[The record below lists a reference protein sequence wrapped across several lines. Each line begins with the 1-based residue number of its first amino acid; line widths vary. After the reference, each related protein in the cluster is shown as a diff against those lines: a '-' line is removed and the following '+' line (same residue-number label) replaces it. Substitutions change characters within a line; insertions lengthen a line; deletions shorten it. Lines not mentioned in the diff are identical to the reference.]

1 MGFFYSRLFLQ
12 RLARHCGR
20 LYHGVNLILIFLE
33 NFDLIQLLVF
43 AIADHFV
50 FKVIGQFK
58 LLHPVAVFEFVRQKV
73 ETLSSG
79 YRSRGQD
86 KMVKLEQILSLTFFF
101 LVVVRQVF
109 FCVLLIFW
117 KILHLG
123 KSSSTLRRQ
132 NRTGSLALARQTVE
146 NSCAEICWR

>member
-12 RLARHCGR
+12 GLARHCGR
-20 LYHGVNLILIFLE
+20 LWHGDNLILIFLG

-58 LLHPVAVFEFVRQKV
+58 LLHPITVFEFMRQKV
-73 ETLSSG
+73 ETLSAG
-79 YRSRGQD
+79 YRSGWQD
-86 KMVKLEQILSLTFFF
+86 KMVELEQILSLTFFF
-101 LVVVRQVF
+101 LVVVRHVF
-109 FCVLLIFW
+109 FCVLLVFW

-132 NRTGSLALARQTVE
+132 NRTGSVALTRQAVK

>member
-12 RLARHCGR
+12 GLARHCCR

-86 KMVKLEQILSLTFFF
+86 KMVELEQIFSLTFFI